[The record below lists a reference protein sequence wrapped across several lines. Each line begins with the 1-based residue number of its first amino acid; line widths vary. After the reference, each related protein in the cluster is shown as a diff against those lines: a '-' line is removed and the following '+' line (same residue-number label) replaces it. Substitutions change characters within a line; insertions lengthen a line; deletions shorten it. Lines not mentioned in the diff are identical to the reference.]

1 MADTPGTPTPT
12 AKLTPDAV
20 IEQLRALKSQ
30 IGEVTPLSNAER
42 ALLKARTRKQPPHVV
57 EASINVI
64 GTSATIAQAVGQPLD
79 EVRQLQ
85 VEAIGWDEVRDEL
98 RNFLKAVDSASV
110 VRRER
115 LAFLGTQAYSFGAQ
129 LVRDPANA
137 DLLPQVEE
145 IKRLKAIA
153 RRKKGQPAPQ
163 APSPVPTTPA
173 PAPQTPAPQAGI
185 SNASTMKE

>member
-42 ALLKARTRKQPPHVV
+42 SLLKARTRKQPPHVV

-153 RRKKGQPAPQ
+153 RRKKGQPAP
-163 APSPVPTTPA
+163 
-173 PAPQTPAPQAGI
+173 APQTPAPQAGI